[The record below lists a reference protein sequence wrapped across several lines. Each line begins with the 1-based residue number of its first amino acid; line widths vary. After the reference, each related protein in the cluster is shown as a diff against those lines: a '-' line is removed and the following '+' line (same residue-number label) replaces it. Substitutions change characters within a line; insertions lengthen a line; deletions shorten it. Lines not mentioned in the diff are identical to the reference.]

1 MNGTSANDASAND
14 LEAALERIKELED
27 LTAEQA
33 RLIHKYENMIS
44 LDQWSYEVL
53 TSLPDQLRALL
64 AQRAEALS
72 ASLGFPVEQR
82 HFIAALP
89 EGLEAIASATLYY
102 RDALYMAASALGL
115 SW

>member
-1 MNGTSANDASAND
+1 MNDTSDNDASAND
-14 LEAALERIKELED
+14 IEDALDRIKALED

-33 RLIHKYENMIS
+33 RQLHKFENMIS
-44 LDQWSYEVL
+44 LDQWCYEVL
-53 TSLPDQLRALL
+53 MSLPEQLRASL
-64 AQRAEALS
+64 AQHAEVLS